1 MYVYNCLI
9 TLDIKEDSSVYFLE
23 LVKAFDLT
31 LIAVMASLFL
41 YVFLM
46 TKAVSNRDIFK
57 VKAAL
62 SLWEDMH

>member
-9 TLDIKEDSSVYFLE
+9 TLDIKEDSSVFFLE

-62 SLWEDMH
+62 SL

>member
-62 SLWEDMH
+62 SL